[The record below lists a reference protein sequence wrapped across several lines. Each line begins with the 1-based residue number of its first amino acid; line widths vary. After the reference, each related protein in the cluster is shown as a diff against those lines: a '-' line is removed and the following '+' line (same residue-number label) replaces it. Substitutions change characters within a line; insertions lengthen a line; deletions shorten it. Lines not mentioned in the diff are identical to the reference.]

1 MSEHDLSLRLQ
12 KLERQVKILR
22 WCLAS
27 LLLAGVGVA
36 GIAATSQGV
45 VAEVRTK
52 KLTVVNEQ
60 GDNAIVLAS
69 EKDGGLLAL
78 YSSDGRSPYF
88 LAGGRPEGAELLLK
102 AEGGKNAVQIT
113 SSKNGGEVM
122 VSANGQMRAL
132 GK

>member
-1 MSEHDLSLRLQ
+1 MSEHDLTLRLQ
-12 KLERQVKILR
+12 KMERQVKTLR
-22 WCLAS
+22 WCLAA
-27 LLLAGVGVA
+27 LLLTAIGVA
-36 GIAATSQGV
+36 GIAASSQGV
-45 VAEVRTK
+45 VDEVRTK

-60 GDNAIVLAS
+60 GDNSIVLMS
-69 EKDGGLLAL
+69 EKNGGVLTL

-88 LAGGRPEGAELLLK
+88 LAGARPEGAELLLK

-122 VSANGQMRAL
+122 VSANGQMHAL